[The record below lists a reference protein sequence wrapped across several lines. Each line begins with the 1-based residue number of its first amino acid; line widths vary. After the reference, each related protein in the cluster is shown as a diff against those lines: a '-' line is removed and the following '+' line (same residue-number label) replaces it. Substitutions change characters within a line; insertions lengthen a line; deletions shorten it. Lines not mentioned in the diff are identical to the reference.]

1 MTNLLTRYK
10 RDLALRGFAERTC
23 EHYSANV
30 RQFLAYYELPLDELD
45 SEKIKD
51 YLYYLVNRQAS
62 DSKIRQAHGA
72 LKYLFNQTL
81 NRPWEVDSIP
91 QRKKK
96 RKLPP
101 VLTVKEV
108 FLVLDNCANLKHKA
122 MLMTVYAS
130 GLRVSEVVKLQL
142 SDICRDKKRLL
153 LRQAKG
159 HKDRYTVLSDY
170 CLEILEEYW
179 RQYRPKK
186 WLFMGKDKASIKL
199 SACF

>member
-30 RQFLAYYELPLDELD
+30 RQFLSYYELPLDELD

-51 YLYYLVNRQAS
+51 YLYHLVGRQAS

-96 RKLPP
+96 RKLPAA
-101 VLTVKEV
+101 LSVKEV
-108 FLVLDNCANLKHKA
+108 FLLLDNCANLKHKA
-122 MLMTVYAS
+122 MLMSVYAA

-159 HKDRYTVLSDY
+159 HDVRY
-170 CLEILEEYW
+170 
-179 RQYRPKK
+179 
-186 WLFMGKDKASIKL
+186 
-199 SACF
+199 